1 MVLKSAPGAQKET
14 PSESPVRGRLEGVTH
29 RACLLLALRFGVG
42 GGTRG
47 NPATNSY
54 SQNRQAL
61 YIRVYRNKDFF
72 ISGFYGGG
80 LPVWHMAIRFFS
92 KRSPLGEEGLNTP
105 EQEGYARRVGDA
117 MHQGS
122 PESGLACV
130 RCCVARHGLLR
141 ASS

>member
-80 LPVWHMAIRFFS
+80 LPVWHMAGIW
-92 KRSPLGEEGLNTP
+92 RSGFVQKEALFVERAETRRSRRATHGVWGMLCTKEALN
-105 EQEGYARRVGDA
+105 
-117 MHQGS
+117 QG
-122 PESGLACV
+122 
-130 RCCVARHGLLR
+130 LR
-141 ASS
+141 A